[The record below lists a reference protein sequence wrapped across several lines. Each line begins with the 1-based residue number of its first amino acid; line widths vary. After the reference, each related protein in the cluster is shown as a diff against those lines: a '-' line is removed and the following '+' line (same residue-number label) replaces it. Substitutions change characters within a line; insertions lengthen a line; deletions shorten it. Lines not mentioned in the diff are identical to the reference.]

1 MTSLCQNLNIHQHI
15 MPVPTKPNEQR
26 IRRDSDFTWEQF
38 AKDCLLNKYVLV
50 VGNEAILNR
59 NVNPEAEGDSLKLL
73 LGLTIQEL
81 AQSNTI
87 PDNRL
92 DICTSFNDLLKLH
105 YSKDSIKE
113 AVLNAIGDNNFYP
126 QFDAEIEPV
135 LMQLLETRCFRV
147 VITTAIDPYLEIAM
161 ERVWGK
167 GGFDVI
173 QIENAQQSFKQVSFD
188 EFGVSK
194 PVLCYVFGKADPNR
208 PNSRFVLSENDAME
222 KISTWFKKYETNKFL
237 DYVKNFQLLSVGPKF
252 DDWMFRFFWYLLRG
266 EFGNAS
272 GGQQVA
278 VEIKKDD
285 NSLANYLI
293 QEKVKVFP
301 DARLFMQEAIAK
313 INAVADINLLPRQGN
328 GVFISYAHED
338 RYIALPLFERLH
350 AAGINVWIDE
360 EKLEG
365 GAEYEKRIRN
375 AINNCKVFLPIL
387 SSQVKDDLVAKNQR
401 WYQSEWQWAQ
411 SRHDEEVNINGQA
424 QFKVIP
430 VAIGDY
436 RYNESYHLQLPACI
450 TGVTA
455 FETAKNNIE
464 HLIRLINT

>member
-1 MTSLCQNLNIHQHI
+1 

-26 IRRDSDFTWEQF
+26 LRRDSDFTWEQF

-73 LGLTIQEL
+73 LGLAIQEL
-81 AQSNTI
+81 AQSNAVL
-87 PDNRL
+87 DNRL
-92 DICTSFNDLLKLH
+92 DICTNFNDLFKLH

-113 AVLNAIGDNNFYP
+113 AVLDAIGDNNFYP
-126 QFDAEIEPV
+126 QFDDEIEPT

-161 ERVWGK
+161 EKVWGRD
-167 GGFDVI
+167 GFDVI
-173 QIENAQQSFKQVSFD
+173 QIENAQQSFKQVTFD
-188 EFGVSK
+188 EFGVRR
-194 PVLCYVFGKADPNR
+194 PVLCYVFGKADPNH

-278 VEIKKDD
+278 VEIKQDD
-285 NSLANYLI
+285 NRLADYLK

-313 INAVADINLLPRQGN
+313 IKAASDIHLLPRREN

-350 AAGINVWIDE
+350 AAGVNVWIDE
-360 EKLEG
+360 EKLES

-401 WYQSEWQWAQ
+401 WYKSEWQWAQ
-411 SRHDEEVNINGQA
+411 SRYDEEATINGQA
-424 QFKVIP
+424 RFRIVP
-430 VAIGDY
+430 VVVGDY
-436 RYNESYHLQLPACI
+436 RFNEQYHQQIPTCI
-450 TGVTA
+450 TGATA
-455 FETAKNNIE
+455 FETAKDNIE
-464 HLIRLINT
+464 HLIRLINA

>member
-1 MTSLCQNLNIHQHI
+1 

-26 IRRDSDFTWEQF
+26 LRRDNDFTWDQF

-50 VGNEAILNR
+50 VGNEAMLNR

-73 LGLTIQEL
+73 LELTIHEL
-81 AQSNTI
+81 VQLNAI

-92 DICTSFNDLLKLH
+92 DGCKSFNDLFKLN
-105 YSKDSIKE
+105 YSKDAIKE
-113 AVLNAIGDNNFYP
+113 AVLNAIRGNDFYP
-126 QFDAEIEPV
+126 QFDAEIEPS

-161 ERVWGK
+161 EKVWGS

-173 QIENAQQSFKQVSFD
+173 QIENAQQSFRQVTFD
-188 EFGVSK
+188 EFGVSR
-194 PVLCYVFGKADPNR
+194 PLLCYVFGKADANS

-222 KISTWFKKYETNKFL
+222 KISTWFKKYDTNKFL
-237 DYVKNFQLLSVGPKF
+237 DYVKNFQLLSVGTKF

-278 VEIKKDD
+278 VEIKNGD
-285 NSLANYLI
+285 NNLANYLK

-301 DARLFMQEAIAK
+301 DARQFMREAIGK
-313 INAVADINLLPRQGN
+313 INAATDINLLPRKDN

-350 AAGINVWIDE
+350 AAGINVWLDE
-360 EKLEG
+360 DKLEG
-365 GAEYEKRIRN
+365 GAEYEQRIRS
-375 AINNCKVFLPIL
+375 AIKNCKVFMPIL
-387 SSQVKDDLVAKNQR
+387 SSQVKDDLTRQPQR
-401 WYQSEWQWAQ
+401 WYQKEWQWAQ
-411 SRHDEEVNINGQA
+411 SRRNEEAAVSGDGHA
-424 QFKVIP
+424 RFKVIP
-430 VAIGDY
+430 VVVGDY
-436 RYNESYHLQLPACI
+436 RYSESYHQQLPKCLIAA
-450 TGVTA
+450 TA
-455 FETAKNNIE
+455 FETAKDNIE
-464 HLIRLINT
+464 HLVRLINA

>member
-1 MTSLCQNLNIHQHI
+1 

-26 IRRDSDFTWEQF
+26 LRRDSDFTWEQF
-38 AKDCLLNKYVLV
+38 SKDCLLNRYVLV
-50 VGNEAILNR
+50 VGNETVLNR

-81 AQSNTI
+81 AQMNAI

-92 DICTSFNDLLKLH
+92 DSCHSYNDLFKLN
-105 YSKDSIKE
+105 YSKDAVKE
-113 AVLNAIGDNNFYP
+113 AVLNAIRDNDFYP
-126 QFDAEIEPV
+126 CFDDEIEPA

-167 GGFDVI
+167 GGFDVV

-188 EFGVSK
+188 EFGVSR
-194 PVLCYVFGKADPNR
+194 PVLCYVFGKADPER

-222 KISTWFKKYETNKFL
+222 KISTWFKKYDSNKFL
-237 DYVKNFQLLSVGPKF
+237 DYVKKFQLLSVGAKF

-285 NSLANYLI
+285 GSLANYLM
-293 QEKVKVFP
+293 QEKVKLFP
-301 DARLFMQEAIAK
+301 DARQFMQEALEK
-313 INAVADINLLPRQGN
+313 IKVATDISRLPRKEN

-338 RYIALPLFERLH
+338 RYIAQQLFERLH
-350 AAGINVWIDE
+350 AAGVNVWLDE
-360 EKLEG
+360 DKLEC

-375 AINNCKVFLPIL
+375 AINSCKVFLTIL
-387 SSQVKDDLVAKNQR
+387 SSQVKADLVAQTDR
-401 WYQSEWQWAQ
+401 WYQKEWQWAQ
-411 SRHDEEVNINGQA
+411 SRHDEEEHVSSNGQA

-430 VAIGDY
+430 VVVGDY
-436 RYNESYHLQLPACI
+436 RFNEDYHQKLPTCV
-450 TGVTA
+450 TGATA
-455 FETAKNNIE
+455 FESAKNNVE
-464 HLIRLINT
+464 RLIHIINSLTK

>member
-1 MTSLCQNLNIHQHI
+1 

-26 IRRDSDFTWEQF
+26 LRRDSDFTWEQF

-50 VGNEAILNR
+50 VGNEAVLSR

-81 AQSNTI
+81 AQSNAI

-92 DICTSFNDLLKLH
+92 DICTSFNDLFKLH

-126 QFDAEIEPV
+126 QFDAEIEPS

-147 VITTAIDPYLEIAM
+147 VITTAIDPYLGIAM
-161 ERVWGK
+161 EKVWGR

-173 QIENAQQSFKQVSFD
+173 QIENAQQSFKQVTFD
-188 EFGVSK
+188 EFGVSR
-194 PVLCYVFGKADPNR
+194 PVLCYVFGKADPTH

-237 DYVKNFQLLSVGPKF
+237 DYVKNFQLLSVGSKF

-285 NSLANYLI
+285 NRLADYLK

-313 INAVADINLLPRQGN
+313 IKAATDIRLLPRREN

-360 EKLEG
+360 EKLEY

-401 WYQSEWQWAQ
+401 WYQSEWQWSQ
-411 SRHDEEVNINGQA
+411 SRHDEETNVIGHT
-424 QFKVIP
+424 QFKVVP
-430 VAIGDY
+430 VVVGNY
-436 RYNESYHLQLPACI
+436 RFNEQYHQQLPDCI
-450 TGVTA
+450 KGATA
-455 FETAKNNIE
+455 FETAKDNIE
-464 HLIRLINT
+464 HLIQLINA